1 MPLIVTVLRGVL
13 PSRLDW
19 IADALGDL
27 VEHLPN
33 VIDATPGGVWSA
45 DSEAAVIALIADV
58 LEDVPGLSAEDEEYL
73 SVAGAIVVRLIVTS
87 PRKPRAWRRKWGR
100 A

>member
-27 VEHLPN
+27 AAHIPS
-33 VIDATPGGVWSA
+33 VIDATPGGIWSA
-45 DSEAAVIALIADV
+45 ESESAVIELVRDV
-58 LEDVPGLSAEDEEYL
+58 LDEIPGLNDEDEEYL
-73 SVAGAIVVRLIVTS
+73 SVAAAIVVRLIVTS